1 MPYAQ
6 VVVNV
11 PIRHAFT
18 YHIPKEL
25 ENLQPGMRVFI
36 PFGKQMITG
45 IVVNLLD
52 KSPYSSCK
60 DIIDV
65 LDDKPLISQELLQL
79 TKWVADYYFSS
90 WGQAVQLALPKGID
104 KREKEIVHLAKEDPH
119 IELSERQKELYLLIG
134 DHPDCSKDF
143 LRKKFGTGSF
153 YYLLNRLEEQGLIT
167 REKQIEGARVGQLL
181 RKFVQIPQDYV
192 ERKKQHED
200 FLKYLRRRP
209 EVDAYLMERA
219 GQRISMTQFL
229 KETRMSS
236 PTLQK
241 MHGYDVVT
249 IREEAVER
257 EPNFSPSEEENHLV
271 LTPEQHDIVK
281 EIGEELTND
290 IFKVYLLHGITGS
303 GKTQVYIEALKKV
316 LRRGKSGIILI
327 PEIALTPQ
335 TVRRFKAVF
344 TEKIAVFHSKMSPG
358 ERYDAWMAC
367 YEGRAKIVVGPRSA
381 LFAPLQNLGL
391 VVVDEEHESTYK
403 QTDTIPRYNARDT
416 AVFRARQN
424 NALVILGSATP
435 SLESYYNTRR
445 GKYILKEM
453 NERVDNLSLPD
464 VHLVDMKTA
473 ANRVK
478 PDISLFSKL
487 LSEKIENR
495 LAKKEQIILLQNR
508 RGYSSFLQCKN
519 CGFIPVC
526 PNCDV
531 SLTYH
536 SYSEKLQ
543 CHLCGH
549 KQPAFFDCPNCGGE
563 QIVYKGSGTQRIQ
576 KQLNELFPHARILRM
591 DQDTT
596 RGKNQ
601 HDTILNAFG
610 NKEADIL
617 LGTQM
622 IAKGLDFSN
631 VTLVG
636 VISADVGL
644 ALPDFRAAERVFQ
657 LLTQVAG
664 RAGRGM
670 KGGEVVVQSYLYSHY
685 AIQLAKNHNYNG
697 FYDQEIH
704 FRKEYKYPPFLK
716 IIQLVFMAQKTSEVI
731 HEARLF
737 ALNLNKMAK
746 PFCQVVGPSPA
757 IIPRMKNRYRWQ
769 LLLKLNPQTDPT
781 GKKTKNI
788 LENLIT
794 PQRGSRKSSVQ
805 IIVDVDPLALS

>member
-1 MPYAQ
+1 
-6 VVVNV
+6 
-11 PIRHAFT
+11 
-18 YHIPKEL
+18 
-25 ENLQPGMRVFI
+25 MRVFI

-45 IVVNLLD
+45 VVVNLLD

-65 LDDKPLISQELLQL
+65 LDDKPLISQELLEL
-79 TKWVADYYFSS
+79 TKWVADYYFAS

-119 IELSERQKELYLLIG
+119 IELTDRQRELYMLIG
-134 DHPDCSKDF
+134 DHSGCSKDF
-143 LRKKFGTGSF
+143 LRKKFGAGSL
-153 YYLLNRLEEQGLIT
+153 YYLLNRLEEKGLIV
-167 REKQIEGARVGQLL
+167 RQKQIEGARVGQLL
-181 RKFVQIPQDYV
+181 RKFVAVPDDYAA
-192 ERKKQHED
+192 RKEAHED

-209 EVDAYLMERA
+209 DVDRYLTEHA
-219 GQRISMTQFL
+219 GQRILMKHFL

-241 MHGYDVVT
+241 MHRYQIVNL
-249 IREEAVER
+249 REEAVER
-257 EPNFSPSEEENHLV
+257 EPVFSPSDEENHLI
-271 LTPEQHDIVK
+271 LTPEQQGIVE
-281 EIGEELTND
+281 EIARELSEDT
-290 IFKVYLLHGITGS
+290 FKVYLVHGITGS
-303 GKTQVYIEALKKV
+303 GKTQVYIEALKQV
-316 LRRGKSGIILI
+316 LRKGKSGLILI

-403 QTDTIPRYNARDT
+403 QMDNAPRYNARDT
-416 AVFRARQN
+416 AVFRAMQN

-435 SLESYYNTRR
+435 SLESYFNARR
-445 GKYILKEM
+445 GKYVLKEM
-453 NERVDNLSLPD
+453 NERVDNLKLPD
-464 VHLVDMKTA
+464 VHIVDMKSP

-478 PDISLFSKL
+478 PDIMLFSKL
-487 LSEKIENR
+487 LAEKIEDR
-495 LAKKEQIILLQNR
+495 LIKKEQIILLQNR

-536 SYSEKLQ
+536 SYNEQLQ

-576 KQLNELFPHARILRM
+576 KQLKELFPQARILRM

-596 RGKNQ
+596 RGKNR
-601 HDTILNAFG
+601 HDSILTAFG
-610 NKEADIL
+610 DKEADIL

-622 IAKGLDFSN
+622 IAKGLDFGN

-664 RAGRGM
+664 RAGRGE
-670 KGGEVVVQSYLYSHY
+670 KGGEVVVQSFLYSHY
-685 AIQLAKNHNYNG
+685 AIQLAKNHDYNG
-697 FYDQEIH
+697 FYDQEIR
-704 FRKEYKYPPFLK
+704 FRKEYNYPPFIR
-716 IIQLVFMAQKTSEVI
+716 IIQLIFTSKKTSEVI
-731 HEARLF
+731 NEARLF
-737 ALNLNKMAK
+737 ALNLNKLAK
-746 PFCQVVGPSPA
+746 PYCQVIGPSPA

-769 LLLKLNPQTDPT
+769 LLLKLNPQSDPT
-781 GKKTKNI
+781 GKHTKHI
-788 LENLIT
+788 LENLT
-794 PQRGSRKSSVQ
+794 KPQKGSRKSSVQ
-805 IIVDVDPLALS
+805 IIVDVDPLNLN

>member
-6 VVVNV
+6 VIVNV

-18 YHIPKEL
+18 YHIPKEF
-25 ENLQPGMRVFI
+25 ENIRPGMRVFI

-45 IVVNLLD
+45 VVVNLLD

-65 LDDKPLISQELLQL
+65 LDAKPLISRELLSL
-79 TKWVADYYFSS
+79 TKWVADYYFAS

-104 KREKEIVHLAKEDPH
+104 KREKEIIHLVEEDPH
-119 IELSERQKELYLLIG
+119 IELTDRHRELYSLIG
-134 DHPDCSKDF
+134 DHPDCSRDF
-143 LRKKFGTGSF
+143 LRKKFGAGSLS
-153 YYLLNRLEEQGLIT
+153 YLLNRLEEKGLIS
-167 REKQIEGARVGQLL
+167 REKQIEGARVGQLM
-181 RKFVQIPQDYV
+181 RKFVRIPDDYDA
-192 ERKKQHED
+192 RKKAHED
-200 FLKYLRRRP
+200 FLKYVHCRP
-209 EVDAYLMERA
+209 AVDAYLMERA
-219 GQRISMTQFL
+219 GQRILMSQLL
-229 KETRMSS
+229 KETGISS

-241 MHGYDVVT
+241 MKRYNIVT
-249 IREEAVER
+249 IRQEALER
-257 EPNFSPSEEENHLV
+257 EPDFSILEEEINLT
-271 LTPEQHDIVK
+271 LTPDQQGIVE
-281 EIGEELTND
+281 EIKSELTQNR
-290 IFKVYLLHGITGS
+290 FKVYLLHGITGS
-303 GKTQVYIEALKKV
+303 GKTQVYIEALKQV
-316 LRRGKSGIILI
+316 LQKGKTGIILI

-391 VVVDEEHESTYK
+391 VVVDEEHENTYK
-403 QTDTIPRYNARDT
+403 QTDTAPRYNARDT
-416 AVFRARQN
+416 AVYRARQN

-445 GKYILKEM
+445 GKYVLKEM
-453 NERVDNLSLPD
+453 SERVDNLRLPD
-464 VHLVDMKTA
+464 VHIVDMKTP
-473 ANRVK
+473 ANRVR

-487 LSEKIENR
+487 LAEKIEDR

-536 SYSEKLQ
+536 SYNEKLQ

-549 KQPAFFDCPNCGGE
+549 NQPAFFECPNCGGE

-576 KQLNELFPHARILRM
+576 KQLKELFPRARILRM

-601 HDTILNAFG
+601 HDSILAAFG

-622 IAKGLDFSN
+622 IAKGLDFGN

-685 AIQLAKNHNYNG
+685 AIQLAKNHDYNG
-697 FYDQEIH
+697 FYDQEIR
-704 FRKEYKYPPFLK
+704 FRKEYKYPPFIK
-716 IIQLVFMAQKTSEVI
+716 IIQLIFSAQKTSDVI
-731 HEARLF
+731 REARLF
-737 ALNLNKMAK
+737 ALNLNKLAK
-746 PFCQVVGPSPA
+746 PYCKVIGPSPA
-757 IIPRMKNRYRWQ
+757 IVPRMKNRYRWQ
-769 LLLKLNPQTDPT
+769 LLIKLNPQSDPT
-781 GKKTKNI
+781 GKHTKNI
-788 LENLIT
+788 MENLVT
-794 PQRGSRKSSVQ
+794 PQKGARKSGVQ